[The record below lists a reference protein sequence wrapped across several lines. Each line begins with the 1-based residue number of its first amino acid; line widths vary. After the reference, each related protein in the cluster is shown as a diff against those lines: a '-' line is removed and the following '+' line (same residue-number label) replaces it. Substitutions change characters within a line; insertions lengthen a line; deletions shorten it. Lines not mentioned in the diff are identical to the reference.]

1 VGTNLAALGT
11 VLTEGEV
18 VLRGLNP
25 KLADDKGL
33 PTERC
38 FKLVATDPIDDGP
51 SFGIA
56 KMPHERGAAAPLGVR
71 QGITPEDLPTVLPN
85 KDWGVARLKVSEAME
100 HVKGAV
106 GFVHRIAEDWGEHRQ
121 AHCMI
126 TGHQSLQTEE
136 RNNLRR
142 HLTILALK
150 DVPTPAKPPKT

>member
-1 VGTNLAALGT
+1 MGTNLAALGT
-11 VLTEGEV
+11 VLTDGEV

-25 KLADDKGL
+25 KLSDDKGL

-38 FKLVATDPIDDGP
+38 FKLVANDPIDDGP

-56 KMPHERGAAAPLGVR
+56 KIPQGQEAVAPLGVR
-71 QGITPEDLPTVLPN
+71 QGITPEDLLTVLPN
-85 KDWGVARLKVSEAME
+85 NDWGVARLTVSEALE
-100 HVKGAV
+100 HVRGTV

-126 TGHQSLQTEE
+126 TGHQPLQTEE

-142 HLTILALK
+142 HLTNLALK
-150 DVPTPAKPPKT
+150 DIPIPAKPPKK

>member
-1 VGTNLAALGT
+1 MGTSLAALGT
-11 VLTEGEV
+11 VLTDGEV

-38 FKLVATDPIDDGP
+38 FKLVANDPIDDGP

-56 KMPHERGAAAPLGVR
+56 KMPQGQEAAAPLGVR
-71 QGITPEDLPTVLPN
+71 QGITPEDLLTVLPN
-85 KDWGVARLKVSEAME
+85 RDWGVARLRVSEALE
-100 HVKGAV
+100 HTRAGV
-106 GFVHRIAEDWGEHRQ
+106 GFVHKIAEDWGEHQQ

-126 TGHQSLQTEE
+126 TGHQPLPTEE

-142 HLTILALK
+142 HLTNLALK
-150 DVPTPAKPPKT
+150 DVPIPATLAQK